1 MRADAD
7 LPVDPALFRGT
18 NQFEGRIVAEGAAG
32 WMTTFDAAGGPPGGN
47 PSAGVGMNDRFAA
60 EREVAESDIWRLHGD
75 RLYFFNPHRGL
86 QVVDIADPGAP
97 AVVASLPLAGA
108 GEQMYLLGDS
118 HVLLL
123 LRPPC
128 GAWGTGGQ
136 AAVVV
141 VDVRGDRA
149 AEVARVPVPGQIIE
163 SRLVGTALY
172 LAAQDYRETA
182 GRWENVLR
190 VQPVDFADPAAP
202 VVRAG
207 LEFPGWP
214 TALQATAEVLLLAE
228 QADYTRTRVRVVDIS
243 DPHGAV
249 RERATL
255 PVPGRV
261 ADKFKLHARGD
272 VVSVI
277 AETWSPRL
285 VTTLRTFRLRPDGGH
300 EALGRLEVSHGES
313 LFGTRFD
320 GDRAYIVTF
329 LRVDP
334 LWIIDLGDPANP
346 RVAGELEIPGWSN
359 HLHPLGDRLLTVGI
373 DDVNGWRAAVQLFD
387 VGDPARPALL
397 AKEIG
402 RAHV

>member
-1 MRADAD
+1 MKTILPPLAALRLGPFPLGWLLLAAVLPVRADVPRIQSIHMEEAALVITAEVPAGARRLLLEGSSRGDLKGWIPRASWVPQPGATQAAFRLPHAHAMELYRVRADAD

-272 VVSVI
+272 VVSV
-277 AETWSPRL
+277 
-285 VTTLRTFRLRPDGGH
+285 
-300 EALGRLEVSHGES
+300 
-313 LFGTRFD
+313 
-320 GDRAYIVTF
+320 
-329 LRVDP
+329 
-334 LWIIDLGDPANP
+334 
-346 RVAGELEIPGWSN
+346 
-359 HLHPLGDRLLTVGI
+359 
-373 DDVNGWRAAVQLFD
+373 
-387 VGDPARPALL
+387 
-397 AKEIG
+397 
-402 RAHV
+402 